1 MLKFHS
7 LRIAELH
14 PDADDAVAIA
24 LDVPPELRSEYVGLP
39 GQHVVLRA
47 ELDGSEARRTYSL
60 TNAPGEWPLRI
71 VARVHVHGQMSRH
84 LADDLRVG
92 DQIDVLPPNGSLTPR
107 SPRAGA
113 GGRTFVG
120 FASGCGITPVLSIV
134 KTTLQADPANR
145 FILFYGNSNTDRAM
159 CLEELLGL
167 KDRYIDRLALHFVM
181 SREPQEVDLYN
192 GRIDGGRVR
201 ELART
206 LFKADQVAEFFVCG
220 PGDMIDQVSGVLRNL
235 NVPVDRIHSEH
246 FRDEGV
252 PRESAVATADGVD
265 RGVAA
270 GGGGVESLAPGLGG
284 RAAMTAQA
292 GTSDGAPDIGGQ
304 SATTALGGTSD
315 AAAAS
320 AAAPRGGQHGADA
333 PGPGGQPALDA
344 SVAGPGG
351 APAVDRDM
359 AQVTVLM
366 DGRRRNF
373 AMKMNDDTVLDAA
386 ARAGLELPFSC
397 RAGVCSTCRTK
408 VISGE
413 VEMEQNYAL
422 EDWELAQ
429 GYVLACQSRC
439 KTPTLELD
447 YDEK

>member
-24 LDVPPELRSEYVGLP
+24 LDVPQELQSEYVGLP

-60 TNAPGEWPLRI
+60 TNVPGEWPLRI
-71 VARVHVHGQMSRH
+71 VARVHEHGRMSRY
-84 LADDLRVG
+84 LAEQVKIG
-92 DQIDVLPPNGSLTPR
+92 DPIDVLPPNGSLTPR
-107 SPRAGA
+107 SLQVGTS
-113 GGRTFVG
+113 RTYVG

-159 CLEELLGL
+159 CLEDLLGL
-167 KDRYIDRLALHFVM
+167 KDRFIDRLALHFVM

-192 GRIDGGRVR
+192 GRIDATRVR

-220 PGDMIDQVSGVLRNL
+220 PGDMIDQVFSVLRDL
-235 NVPVDRIHSEH
+235 NVPADRIHSEH
-246 FRDEGV
+246 FRDEGA
-252 PRESAVATADGVD
+252 SASNEGIETSAFGATPS
-265 RGVAA
+265 
-270 GGGGVESLAPGLGG
+270 GGVSEA
-284 RAAMTAQA
+284 RD
-292 GTSDGAPDIGGQ
+292 GTDN
-304 SATTALGGTSD
+304 
-315 AAAAS
+315 AAS
-320 AAAPRGGQHGADA
+320 GALNATSSVSPAADN
-333 PGPGGQPALDA
+333 DT
-344 SVAGPGG
+344 
-351 APAVDRDM
+351 

-366 DGRRRNF
+366 DGRHRTF
-373 AMKMNDDTVLDAA
+373 TMKMNDDTVLDAA
-386 ARAGLELPFSC
+386 SRAGLELPFSC

-422 EDWELAQ
+422 EDWELEQ

>member
-7 LRIAELH
+7 LRIAELN

-24 LDVPPELRSEYVGLP
+24 LDVPQELRSEYVGLP
-39 GQHVVLRA
+39 GQHIVLRT

-60 TNAPGEWPLRI
+60 TNVPGEFPLRI
-71 VARVHVHGQMSRH
+71 VARVHEHGRMSRH

-107 SPRAGA
+107 SLQTGT
-113 GGRTFVG
+113 GRTYVG

-134 KTTLQADPANR
+134 KGTLQADPANR
-145 FILFYGNSNTDRAM
+145 FILFYGNSNTGRVM

-167 KDRYIDRLALHFVM
+167 KDRFIDRLALHFVM

-192 GRIDGGRVR
+192 GRIDAGRVR

-206 LFKADQVAEFFVCG
+206 LFEADQVAEFFVCG
-220 PGDMIDQVSGVLRNL
+220 PGDMIDQVSGVLRDL
-235 NVPVDRIHSEH
+235 NVPADRIHSEH

-252 PRESAVATADGVD
+252 TRESAAVTAD
-265 RGVAA
+265 
-270 GGGGVESLAPGLGG
+270 
-284 RAAMTAQA
+284 
-292 GTSDGAPDIGGQ
+292 
-304 SATTALGGTSD
+304 
-315 AAAAS
+315 
-320 AAAPRGGQHGADA
+320 
-333 PGPGGQPALDA
+333 
-344 SVAGPGG
+344 G
-351 APAVDRDM
+351 APAVVGDM

-373 AMKMNDDTVLDAA
+373 TMKMNDDTVLDAA

-422 EDWELAQ
+422 EDWELEQ